1 MNDPIT
7 SRKVTRTDITKRIKD
22 HTQFEV
28 IEPVTRDNLFKVQHS
43 LKTLLKG
50 GANVS
55 LIIVPVAA
63 DPKQ

>member
-1 MNDPIT
+1 MNNPLT
-7 SRKVTRTDITKRIKD
+7 SRKLTRNELNKRIKD

-28 IEPVTRDNLFKVQHS
+28 IEPVTRDNLFKVQQS

-63 DPKQ
+63 DPK

>member
-28 IEPVTRDNLFKVQHS
+28 IEPVTRDNLFKVQQM
-43 LKTLLKG
+43 LKKQLNSSASVTL
-50 GANVS
+50 
-55 LIIVPVAA
+55 IVLHTE
-63 DPKQ
+63 

>member
-28 IEPVTRDNLFKVQHS
+28 IEPVTIDNLFKVQQI
-43 LKTLLKG
+43 LKKQLNSG
-50 GANVS
+50 RSVS
-55 LIIVPVAA
+55 VILVPVAA
-63 DPKQ
+63 DQK